1 MNNPKILAQ
10 TMASSY
16 LAQTWNM
23 DVLQRAFVEKWPHQL
38 GYALELFVP
47 MVPRPLVD
55 LVKLYD
61 GAGMMKTEM
70 ASAIWQAARVH
81 YDAEVFAQAQAVRAA
96 AKGSLA
102 VQAVFLLCFG
112 VAGAAV
118 HFNEKGCADS

>member
-16 LAQTWNM
+16 LAHTWNM

-70 ASAIWQAARVH
+70 AKAIWQAARVH

-102 VQAVFLLCFG
+102 MQALAQN
-112 VAGAAV
+112 AGLKEV
-118 HFNEKGCADS
+118 G

>member
-1 MNNPKILAQ
+1 MNNPRILAQ

-16 LAQTWNM
+16 LMHSWNM

-47 MVPRPLVD
+47 LVPRPLVD

-61 GAGMMKTEM
+61 SAGMMKTEM
-70 ASAIWQAARVH
+70 ASSIWQAARVH

-102 VQAVFLLCFG
+102 VQALAQN
-112 VAGAAV
+112 AGLKEV
-118 HFNEKGCADS
+118 G

>member
-16 LAQTWNM
+16 LAHTWNM

-38 GYALELFVP
+38 GYALELFGP

-96 AKGSLA
+96 AKVSLA
-102 VQAVFLLCFG
+102 VQALAQN
-112 VAGAAV
+112 AGLKEV
-118 HFNEKGCADS
+118 V

>member
-1 MNNPKILAQ
+1 
-10 TMASSY
+10 
-16 LAQTWNM
+16 
-23 DVLQRAFVEKWPHQL
+23 
-38 GYALELFVP
+38 

-70 ASAIWQAARVH
+70 AKAIWQAARVH

-102 VQAVFLLCFG
+102 VQALAQN
-112 VAGAAV
+112 AGLKEV
-118 HFNEKGCADS
+118 G